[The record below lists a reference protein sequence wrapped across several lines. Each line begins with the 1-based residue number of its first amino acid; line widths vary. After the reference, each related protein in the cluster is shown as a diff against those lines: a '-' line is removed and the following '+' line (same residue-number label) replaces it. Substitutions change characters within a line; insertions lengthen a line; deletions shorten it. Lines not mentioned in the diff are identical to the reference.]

1 MTVFSPNIKIAL
13 MGLSRLNESY
23 KKGCIVNTRKSAGHL
38 SQVIWESKDLQ
49 VQTEV
54 RYGEEPVLTTI
65 MVEDGIV
72 VYRAKKL
79 WSPLPNPIEDQNKI
93 SDYHNRLTS
102 AISKLRDKAWIKSE
116 ELPDLAEKLVNL
128 ALKYSGGSMAVEAV
142 DVIPGARWTA
152 IINRK
157 GEVLEA
163 APDATYAQHWGPLIP
178 HFDKIFKE
186 ISNLFSAGELGD
198 ISIKLPKSYGIMAPD
213 SNNNFLLTEV
223 SIDNLGEARPMIN
236 KLVKG

>member
-1 MTVFSPNIKIAL
+1 M
-13 MGLSRLNESY
+13 
-23 KKGCIVNTRKSAGHL
+23 NTRKSAGHL

-54 RYGEEPVLTTI
+54 RYEKEPLLTTI
-65 MVEDGIV
+65 IVQDGV
-72 VYRAKKL
+72 VVFRAKRP
-79 WSPLPNPIEDQNKI
+79 WGTLPNPIEDQNKI

-102 AISKLRDKAWIKSE
+102 AIGRLRDRAWFDAE
-116 ELPDLAEKLVNL
+116 ELPNLAEKLVNL
-128 ALKYSGGSMAVEAV
+128 ALKYSGGSLAVEAV

-152 IINRK
+152 LINEK

-178 HFDKIFKE
+178 HFSKVFKE
-186 ISNLFSAGELGD
+186 ISNLFSAGKLGD
-198 ISIKLPKSYGIMAPD
+198 VSIKLPKSYGIMAPD
-213 SNNNFLLTEV
+213 ENNDFLLTEV
-223 SIDNLGEARPMIN
+223 SIDNLGEARPMMN